1 MGSKKDKDFYHS
13 LSRKE
18 LQSLCKKYGLPAN
31 RSSSD
36 MARSLASYLEN
47 QRLGSMTMRERLYEI
62 QEAGLPFSLQLP
74 FKDSD
79 KDFYGLISCQTGSCN
94 GGNFSEAVKSNG
106 LGCCTGDKFYHK
118 DDYGGDSIFFQ
129 QTQHPQFVTQYN
141 DSGFKNKEFP
151 TIYFNRNC
159 PSLTRGG
166 NINDV
171 PQIGNKNVDVG
182 SCSNEADFHSSIN
195 TSTVSSSSFQF
206 HVKSEEGINLYVDL
220 NSNPSEWVEKLKS
233 EVSICQNMS
242 HSKPQSFRNELGHFE
257 ESSKQ
262 LKSSFQLNVE
272 DGRIED
278 GHIHSGLPPSLIIKE
293 HHALLLD
300 NSNGDERPTGS
311 TVMTCA
317 EAVDVSEHLEGH
329 QGLPSFKALPDV
341 QEEIISSGASSA
353 KDGCLITLDSNIN
366 SPKEMLASDAML
378 NISDG
383 APNLLIVKHK
393 NSTLENETCD
403 NSTVQNGC
411 NPVSSGVIVPG
422 YMSDGSLQMP
432 MPKDVVHQK
441 KDLHSPSE
449 NDEFGNLVDQKHN
462 IYAEQGGV
470 VGSTGLCQEIFR
482 NQLPTLVEEQDRSKV
497 INWGESS
504 ECSHDELFENCGVLD
519 NIDSN
524 GLGKKRAYIDGDQND
539 CGMLDAKVLRS
550 RKHPI
555 RKVDDQNDSSMLDIK
570 VLRSGKHPIREVD
583 GDQNDCSMHD
593 AKVLRSG
600 KHPIRKV
607 VPRRSMRLVSKGLHL
622 LPTLFSYWCSSY
634 MGEQLQA

>member
-1 MGSKKDKDFYHS
+1 MGSKKDKGFYHS

-18 LQSLCKKYGLPAN
+18 LQSLCKKYDLPAN

-36 MARSLASYLEN
+36 MARSLASFLEN
-47 QRLGSMTMRERLYEI
+47 QRLSSMTRRERLYEI
-62 QEAGLPFSLQLP
+62 QETGLPLSLQLP
-74 FKDSD
+74 FKDAD
-79 KDFYGLISCQTGSCN
+79 KDFYGLISCPAGSCN
-94 GGNFSEAVKSNG
+94 GGNYSQAVKNNG
-106 LGCCTGDKFYHK
+106 LDCCAGDKFYHK

-129 QTQHPQFVTQYN
+129 KTQQLQFVTQSN
-141 DSGFKNKEFP
+141 DSGLKNKEFP

-159 PSLTRGG
+159 LSPTRQGKM
-166 NINDV
+166 NDL
-171 PQIGNKNVDVG
+171 PQIGNKDVNVG
-182 SCSNEADFHSSIN
+182 ACSNEADFHSSIN

-206 HVKSEEGINLYVDL
+206 H
-220 NSNPSEWVEKLKS
+220 
-233 EVSICQNMS
+233 NMS
-242 HSKPQSFRNELGHFE
+242 HSRSQSFRNELGHFG

-272 DGRIED
+272 TGRIAD

-293 HHALLLD
+293 HHALQLD
-300 NSNGDERPTGS
+300 KSNGDERPTDS

-329 QGLPSFKALPDV
+329 QGLPTFKALPNV
-341 QEEIISSGASSA
+341 QEEVISSGASSA
-353 KDGCLITLDSNIN
+353 KDGCLITLDSNVS
-366 SPKEMLASDAML
+366 SPKETLASDAML

-393 NSTLENETCD
+393 NSNLENEICD
-403 NSTVQNGC
+403 NSTLQNGC

-422 YMSDGSLQMP
+422 FMSDDSLQMP
-432 MPKDVVHQK
+432 MPKDVSHQK
-441 KDLHSPSE
+441 KALHSPCE
-449 NDEFGNLVDQKHN
+449 NVEFGNLVDQKHN
-462 IYAEQGGV
+462 TYAEQGGV
-470 VGSTGLCQEIFR
+470 VGSTGLCQEIYR

-519 NIDSN
+519 NLDSN

-539 CGMLDAKVLRS
+539 CGMHDAKVLRS

-555 RKVDDQNDSSMLDIK
+555 RKVDDQNDCSMLDVK
-570 VLRSGKHPIREVD
+570 VLRSGKQPNGKVV

-607 VPRRSMRLVSKGLHL
+607 VPRRSMRLVSK
-622 LPTLFSYWCSSY
+622 
-634 MGEQLQA
+634 